1 MTRTAIERVLSTP
14 ACKARQW
21 SMHALANQGN
31 SGETSQALLQD
42 VAIRLK
48 GQQSRLKLLK
58 NELNQGWEAA
68 TTLLE
73 SKTII
78 RAVNQPLSHWKD
90 WNQHENR
97 SKVGTALCRN

>member
-1 MTRTAIERVLSTP
+1 MWNAFEAADEP
-14 ACKARQW
+14 MYAAR
-21 SMHALANQGN
+21 HQGN